1 MSTTAMIILI
11 SVVAVSYFLIWCLL
25 KISKMKFPVV
35 NFIED
40 AKDAKEIISNARIE
54 LPDVLGVLKRKK
66 HGNYFDYHFVN
77 PFTKEEMPF
86 PYFSSRPP
94 LSSPLLQSPSPR
106 RQVLSTGPRNKEKI
120 IPAL

>member
-1 MSTTAMIILI
+1 
-11 SVVAVSYFLIWCLL
+11 
-25 KISKMKFPVV
+25 MKFPVV

-77 PFTKEEMPF
+77 PFTKEEIPF

-94 LSSPLLQSPSPR
+94 LSSPLLQSPLPQPPATFNRSPQQR
-106 RQVLSTGPRNKEKI
+106 KNNSRIVK
-120 IPAL
+120 